1 MAQQHIMEAGPQHVP
16 KFQTHNLVRGFMC
29 VNDWPK
35 GPNIIPRP
43 NLGDNSIS
51 PQPHSDLPSSYPI
64 SLAVPRSVF
73 VMPPTF
79 LFTISV
85 SLVVPK
91 SIFDVPDLPPC
102 HAQSPSPCP
111 DQSSSC
117 LNLPHHAPI
126 CLRHAPIF
134 LIYVQFS
141 PDLPSS
147 IASPPRSAA
156 SKFRLKPNSPHPTT
170 NSI

>member
-79 LFTISV
+79 LLTISV

-91 SIFDVPDLPPC
+91 SIFDVPDLPPR
-102 HAQSPSPCP
+102 HAQYPSLCP
-111 DQSSSC
+111 NQYSMCPISLLAM
-117 LNLPHHAPI
+117 LNLPRRAQI
-126 CLRHAPIF
+126 SLRHAS
-134 LIYVQFS
+134 IYLTMPQSVFAMPQF
-141 PDLPSS
+141 
-147 IASPPRSAA
+147 
-156 SKFRLKPNSPHPTT
+156 F
-170 NSI
+170 

>member
-16 KFQTHNLVRGFMC
+16 KLRTHNLVRGFMC
-29 VNDWPK
+29 VSDWPK

-64 SLAVPRSVF
+64 SLAMPRSVF

-79 LFTISV
+79 LLTILV

-91 SIFDVPDLPPC
+91 SIFNVPDLPPR
-102 HAQSPSPCP
+102 HAQYPSLCP
-111 DQSSSC
+111 NQSSMCPISLLAM
-117 LNLPHHAPI
+117 LNLPRRAQI
-126 CLRHAPIF
+126 SLRHAS
-134 LIYVQFS
+134 IYLTMPQFVFAM
-141 PDLPSS
+141 PQ
-147 IASPPRSAA
+147 
-156 SKFRLKPNSPHPTT
+156 FF
-170 NSI
+170 